1 MTSKFNLNNK
11 IMKTSNKTTILFL
24 LAFLFSTFSNSQ
36 VVIAKKLDAPENQ
49 IYSNSN
55 RTQVWK
61 SGEWLVSNQDYVWQE
76 GSWVDKKP
84 GYILLPGY
92 WKKVKG
98 GWTWVSGSWKAISM
112 EQWNNIY
119 A

>member
-1 MTSKFNLNNK
+1 MKSKFNLNNN
-11 IMKTSNKTTILFL
+11 IMKTLHKTTVLFL
-24 LAFLFSTFSNSQ
+24 LAFLFSTFSSSQ
-36 VVIAKKLDAPENQ
+36 VVIGKKLDTPDNQ

-55 RTQVWK
+55 RAQVWM
-61 SGEWLVSNQDYVWQE
+61 SGDWVVSNQNYVWQE

-84 GYILLPGY
+84 GYIFLPGY